1 MWDQKAPCCP
11 TLQLE
16 EALSQAAHLCHIC
29 PDASQAAHQG
39 EVGADVGC
47 ETAPL
52 VLETGQVCNWRAPPS
67 QIAINLLLPLTDEA
81 ENNSAGLPLSL

>member
-1 MWDQKAPCCP
+1 MR
-11 TLQLE
+11 
-16 EALSQAAHLCHIC
+16 
-29 PDASQAAHQG
+29 
-39 EVGADVGC
+39 C

-52 VLETGQVCNWRAPPS
+52 VLDTGQVCNWRAPPS